1 MIYLVT
7 GQQEMFSPVGYSF
20 ATVEQSLEYLK
31 KLDIIGFDTETRGM
45 DPYTC
50 DLLSMQLG
58 DADNQFVVDCLTVSP
73 SLYKDLLESKVLI
86 MHNAKFDLRF
96 LYHQR
101 ITPIKVFDTFLA
113 EKILTNG
120 YDSIGRSLDVV
131 VYRYCKKELDKS
143 IRGNIHKEGLST
155 RVIKYAADDVVYL
168 HQIMRKQQ
176 AKLEENKLHRAM
188 DLDNKFVL
196 VLAYVEYCGMYLNYP
211 EWEKK
216 CIEDLA
222 DLEVVKEN
230 LDKFILDNPDKYPEF
245 INNQLSLF
253 DEGISC
259 KLNWASSKQV
269 IPFMQ
274 SLGVD
279 TLVKDKMTGLMKNSV
294 DKKVLGPQKK
304 KNPIIPV
311 YIDYTEH
318 QKLVSTYGLN
328 WKSYLNKATGR
339 IHTNYN
345 QLLNTGRMSSGQK
358 GNPKRGIQQ
367 LPNMQNVPSDA
378 RTRSCFQAEEGN
390 VLIVSDYSGQET
402 IILANKCLDPK
413 LLEFYNSG
421 ESDMHSFVC
430 KQIAIASNIFP
441 KEIANLDLNTIKDN
455 YKKERQTSKSVGFS
469 INYGGTGQTIA
480 QNAQVT
486 AEEGEEIY
494 KAYFKAFPGLANYF
508 KTEKQR
514 ALELGYIQF
523 NNLTGRKYFIPY
535 FDDYVSLHKE
545 IYETPGFWDD
555 YKREKLRNSD
565 DFRHYYKPK
574 VREYFMKKG
583 DIERMSLNFPIQ
595 GSSSDV
601 TKLAGIYFF
610 EYLVKNNLLFK
621 VLICNII
628 HDEFVS
634 EAPEELG
641 ATIAEELQKAMERA
655 GDVFCKTVKLK
666 AQPVIT
672 SKWEH

>member
-20 ATVEQSLEYLK
+20 ATVEQSLEYLQ

-45 DPYTC
+45 DPHTC
-50 DLLSMQLG
+50 ELLSMQLG
-58 DADNQFVVDCLTVSP
+58 DADTQFVVDCLTVSP
-73 SLYKDLLESKVLI
+73 RLYKDLLETKVLI

-96 LYHQR
+96 LYHHR
-101 ITPIKVFDTFLA
+101 ITPTKVFDTFLA

-120 YDSIGRSLDVV
+120 YDTIGRSLDVV

-216 CIEDLA
+216 CNEDLA
-222 DLEVVKEN
+222 DLEVVKQD

-328 WKSYLNKATGR
+328 WKSYINKSTGR

-345 QLLNTGRMSSGQK
+345 QLMNTGRMSSGQK

-378 RTRSCFQAEEGN
+378 RTRSCFQSEEGN
-390 VLIVSDYSGQET
+390 VLIVSDFSGQEQ
-402 IILANKCLDPK
+402 IVLANKSLDK
-413 LLEFYNSG
+413 DLLYFYSSG
-421 ESDMHSFVC
+421 LSDMHSF
-430 KQIAIASNIFP
+430 IASKIFP
-441 KEIANLDLNTIKDN
+441 ELEGLTLDEIKDN
-455 YKKERQTSKSVGFS
+455 HKGKRQIAKGAGFA
-469 INYGGTGQTIA
+469 INYGGTGITIA
-480 QNAQVT
+480 QNLNISM
-486 AEEGEEIY
+486 EEGDNVY
-494 KAYFKAFPGLANYF
+494 KEYFKAFPGLANYF

-535 FDDYVSLHKE
+535 FDDYVNLHKE

-555 YKREKLRNSD
+555 YKREKNLNSD

-574 VREYFMKKG
+574 IREYFMKKG
-583 DIERMSLNFPIQ
+583 EIERMSLNFPIQ
-595 GSSSDV
+595 GTSSDI
-601 TKLAGIYFF
+601 TKLAGIYFY

-621 VLICNII
+621 VLVCNIV
-628 HDEFVS
+628 HDEIIC

-641 ATIAEELQKAMERA
+641 KTLAKELQSAMERA
-655 GDVFCKTVKLK
+655 GNVFCKTVKLK
-666 AQPVIT
+666 ADPVLT
-672 SKWEH
+672 HKWEH

>member
-20 ATVEQSLEYLK
+20 ATVEQSLEYLQ

-45 DPYTC
+45 DPHTC
-50 DLLSMQLG
+50 ELLSMQLG
-58 DADNQFVVDCLTVSP
+58 DADTQFVVDCLTVSP
-73 SLYKDLLESKVLI
+73 RLYKDLLESKVLI

-96 LYHQR
+96 LYHHR
-101 ITPIKVFDTFLA
+101 ITPTKVFDTFLA

-120 YDSIGRSLDVV
+120 YDTIGRSLDVV

-176 AKLEENKLHRAM
+176 VKLEENKLHRAM

-216 CIEDLA
+216 CNEDLA
-222 DLEVVKEN
+222 DLEVVKQD

-328 WKSYLNKATGR
+328 WKSYINKSTGR

-345 QLLNTGRMSSGQK
+345 QLMNTGRMSSGQK
-358 GNPKRGIQQ
+358 GNPKKGIQQ

-378 RTRSCFQAEEGN
+378 RTRSCFQSEEGN
-390 VLIVSDYSGQET
+390 VLIVSDFSGQEQ
-402 IILANKCLDPK
+402 IVLANKSLDK
-413 LLEFYNSG
+413 DLLYFYSSG
-421 ESDMHSFVC
+421 LSDMHSF
-430 KQIAIASNIFP
+430 IASKIFP
-441 KEIANLDLNTIKDN
+441 ELEGLTLDEIKDN
-455 YKKERQTSKSVGFS
+455 HKGKRQIAKGAGFA
-469 INYGGTGQTIA
+469 IN
-480 QNAQVT
+480 
-486 AEEGEEIY
+486 
-494 KAYFKAFPGLANYF
+494 
-508 KTEKQR
+508 
-514 ALELGYIQF
+514 
-523 NNLTGRKYFIPY
+523 
-535 FDDYVSLHKE
+535 
-545 IYETPGFWDD
+545 
-555 YKREKLRNSD
+555 
-565 DFRHYYKPK
+565 
-574 VREYFMKKG
+574 
-583 DIERMSLNFPIQ
+583 
-595 GSSSDV
+595 
-601 TKLAGIYFF
+601 
-610 EYLVKNNLLFK
+610 KN
-621 VLICNII
+621 
-628 HDEFVS
+628 
-634 EAPEELG
+634 
-641 ATIAEELQKAMERA
+641 
-655 GDVFCKTVKLK
+655 CKML
-666 AQPVIT
+666 
-672 SKWEH
+672 

>member
-20 ATVEQSLEYLK
+20 ATVEQSLEYLQ

-45 DPYTC
+45 DPHTC
-50 DLLSMQLG
+50 ELLSMQLG
-58 DADNQFVVDCLTVSP
+58 DADTQFVVDCLTVSP
-73 SLYKDLLESKVLI
+73 RLYKDLLESKVLI

-96 LYHQR
+96 LYHHR
-101 ITPIKVFDTFLA
+101 ITPTKVFDTFLA

-120 YDSIGRSLDVV
+120 YDAIGRSLDVV

-211 EWEKK
+211 KWEKK
-216 CIEDLA
+216 CNEDLA
-222 DLEVVKEN
+222 DLEVVKQD

-328 WKSYLNKATGR
+328 WKSYINKSTGR

-345 QLLNTGRMSSGQK
+345 QLMNTGRMSSGQK

-378 RTRSCFQAEEGN
+378 RTRSCFQSEEGN
-390 VLIVSDYSGQET
+390 VLIVSDFSGQEQ
-402 IILANKCLDPK
+402 IVLANKSLDK
-413 LLEFYNSG
+413 DLLYFYSSG
-421 ESDMHSFVC
+421 LSDMHSF
-430 KQIAIASNIFP
+430 IASKIFP
-441 KEIANLDLNTIKDN
+441 ELEGLTLDEIKDN
-455 YKKERQTSKSVGFS
+455 HKGKRQIAKGAGFA
-469 INYGGTGQTIA
+469 INYGGTGITIA
-480 QNAQVT
+480 QNLNISM
-486 AEEGEEIY
+486 EEGDNVY
-494 KAYFKAFPGLANYF
+494 KEYFKAFPGLANYF

-535 FDDYVSLHKE
+535 FDDYVNLHKE

-555 YKREKLRNSD
+555 YKREKNLNSD

-574 VREYFMKKG
+574 IREYFMKKG
-583 DIERMSLNFPIQ
+583 EIERMSLNFPIKM
-595 GSSSDV
+595 GH
-601 TKLAGIYFF
+601 
-610 EYLVKNNLLFK
+610 YLVISIANSVNCWKAKSSRLM
-621 VLICNII
+621 LISSQ
-628 HDEFVS
+628 DY
-634 EAPEELG
+634 
-641 ATIAEELQKAMERA
+641 
-655 GDVFCKTVKLK
+655 
-666 AQPVIT
+666 
-672 SKWEH
+672 